1 MKIGTTEIL
10 AFVLGAAICYALMF
24 RSFLMAASYG
34 EGQMSVVRAV
44 CPPVVEAMVRA
55 SQPQQQPTQ
64 EAKPNA
70 GK

>member
-44 CPPVVEAMVRA
+44 CPLVVEATIRA
-55 SQPQQQPTQ
+55 QQPQPQPAQ
-64 EAKPNA
+64 DKKDAK
-70 GK
+70 